1 MAGLFGRSRVPLAR
15 TMTDWRP
22 RGRRE
27 GPRSA
32 RERPERRKHRD
43 QPDQRDSRN
52 RAPRD
57 TRGPGERWAKGG
69 LQHAPAG
76 PLGPGG
82 PRRRRRGPVRAV
94 RTVAGQVFVLQ
105 VGVVLLLVVAAVVA
119 LVLQSRYDSEREAR
133 NRSLA
138 VAESFASAPGIVAA
152 MRGPDPTAE
161 LQPLA
166 ERAREGSGVDF
177 IVAMSPDGIRYTH
190 PNPHRI
196 GKHFM
201 GSIGP
206 AVEGRTL
213 TETFTGTLG
222 LSVRSVVP
230 VFDERGKVVGLVS
243 AGITIKKVSGAADH
257 QLPLLFGAAA
267 AALALATAGTAL
279 VSRRLRRQ
287 THGLDPAEM
296 TRMYEHH
303 DAVLHAVREG
313 VLIVGGDGRLVL
325 ANDEAR
331 RLFDLP
337 PDAEGRPVAELGFDP
352 HTAALL
358 TSGRPATD
366 EVHTAGERLLS
377 VSHRPTDRNGGPP
390 GSVATLRD
398 TTELRALSGKVD
410 LARER
415 LKLLYDAGVSIG
427 TTLDVVRTAQE
438 LAEYAVARFADYVS
452 VDLADSVLRGE
463 EPQEGE
469 TGTSTGTST
478 ATGMALGLPVPGAGT
493 IPGAGM
499 VPAAGMIP
507 GTVPGEGTAHGAGTA
522 PEAGTVHG
530 AGTTQGTGVI
540 QGVVLPHQPFPA
552 DPAAGPAPSAD
563 GGRPTS
569 LRRSALSGIR
579 DGVPLYPV
587 GMLIQFGAS
596 APQARGFRTGAVTVE
611 PVLSDFGGWQ
621 EQDPEHARRIVEF
634 GIHSMI
640 TVPLRARG
648 VVLGVAS
655 FMRSEKPEPF
665 EEDDVSLAEEL
676 VTRAAVSI
684 DNARRYTREHTM
696 AVTLQ
701 RSLLPRV
708 LPEQD
713 ALDVAYRYL
722 PAESGVGGDWFDV
735 IPLPGAR
742 VALVVGDV
750 VGHGLHAAA
759 TMGRLRTAVHNFST
773 LDLPPDEILSHL
785 DDLIARIDQD
795 ERGAGAEGT
804 DGGTEVITGA
814 TCLYAI
820 YDPVTRRCT
829 MARAGHPPPAVVCPD
844 GSVEF
849 PDLPAG
855 PPLGLGGLP
864 FETAELE
871 LPEGSHLVLYTDG
884 LIEKRDRDIDIGLE
898 LLRDALSH
906 PGRTPE
912 ESCTAVLDA
921 LLPDRPSD
929 DIALIVA
936 RTRVLEQGRI
946 ANCEVPSDPAHVAE
960 VRAAVARKLAEWE
973 LGDVAFTTELILSEL
988 ITNAIRYATGPI
1000 RVRLLCDRSLIC
1012 EVSDTSS
1019 TSPHLRYAATTDE
1032 GGRGLFLVSQFA
1044 DRWGTRYTTD
1054 GKVIWAELALP
1065 QQKNGKRS

>member
-1 MAGLFGRSRVPLAR
+1 MRTGWSGRGS
-15 TMTDWRP
+15 
-22 RGRRE
+22 
-27 GPRSA
+27 GP
-32 RERPERRKHRD
+32 
-43 QPDQRDSRN
+43 
-52 RAPRD
+52 
-57 TRGPGERWAKGG
+57 
-69 LQHAPAG
+69 
-76 PLGPGG
+76 GPGG
-82 PRRRRRGPVRAV
+82 PNGPGAPNGPGYGRRPRWHPGRGV

-133 NRSLA
+133 NRSMA
-138 VAESFASAPGIVAA
+138 VAESFANAPGMVSTL
-152 MRGPDPTAE
+152 RGHDPSAV

-166 ERAREGSGVDF
+166 ERARKASGVDF
-177 IVAMSPDGIRYTH
+177 VVAMTPQGIRYTH
-190 PNPHRI
+190 PNPGRI

-201 GSIGP
+201 GSIRP
-206 AVEGRTL
+206 AAEGRTVQ
-213 TETFTGTLG
+213 ETFTGTLG

-230 VFDERGKVVGLVS
+230 VKDAQGKVVGLVA

-267 AALALATAGTAL
+267 AAMALATVGTAL
-279 VSRRLRRQ
+279 VSKRLRRQ
-287 THGLDPAEM
+287 THGLDPSEM

-303 DAVLHAVREG
+303 DAVLHSVREG

-337 PDAEGRPVAELGFDP
+337 PDAEGRLVSELGFDP

-358 TSGRPATD
+358 ASGRPATD

-377 VSHRPTDRNGGPP
+377 VSHRPTDRDGGPP

-410 LARER
+410 LARNR

-463 EPQEGE
+463 EPPDGVS
-469 TGTSTGTST
+469 GI
-478 ATGMALGLPVPGAGT
+478 GA
-493 IPGAGM
+493 PDAGSW
-499 VPAAGMIP
+499 AA
-507 GTVPGEGTAHGAGTA
+507 V
-522 PEAGTVHG
+522 
-530 AGTTQGTGVI
+530 
-540 QGVVLPHQPFPA
+540 
-552 DPAAGPAPSAD
+552 AAAD
-563 GGRPTS
+563 GGRTV
-569 LRRSALSGIR
+569 LRRTALSGIR
-579 DGVPLYPV
+579 DDGPLYPL
-587 GMLIQFGAS
+587 GMLIEFGPS
-596 APQARGFRTGAVTVE
+596 APQARGFRSGAVTVE
-611 PVLSDFGGWQ
+611 PVLGDFGGWQ
-621 EQDPEHARRIVEF
+621 EQDPEHARRIVDY

-655 FMRSEKPEPF
+655 FMRAEKPEPF

-701 RSLLPRV
+701 RSLLPRM
-708 LPEQD
+708 LPEQN
-713 ALDVAYRYL
+713 ALDVAFRYL

-795 ERGAGAEGT
+795 EGPGGPDGDGSGGGGGSEG
-804 DGGTEVITGA
+804 ITGA

-829 MARAGHPPPAVVCPD
+829 MARAGHPPPALVRPD

-849 PDLPAG
+849 LDLPAG

-884 LIEKRDRDIDIGLE
+884 LIEKRDRDIETGLE
-898 LLRDALSH
+898 MLRGALAR

-912 ESCTAVLDA
+912 DACTAVLDA

-936 RTRVLEQGRI
+936 RTRVLEPGLT
-946 ANCEVPSDPAHVAE
+946 ADWEVPSDPAQVAE

-973 LGDVAFTTELILSEL
+973 LGEVAFTTELILSEL

-1012 EVSDTSS
+1012 EVFDTSS
-1019 TSPHLRYAATTDE
+1019 TSPHLRYAGTTDE

-1044 DRWGTRYTTD
+1044 DRWGTRYTAD
-1054 GKVIWAELALP
+1054 GKVIWTEQALP
-1065 QQKNGKRS
+1065 LSRNGKPRA